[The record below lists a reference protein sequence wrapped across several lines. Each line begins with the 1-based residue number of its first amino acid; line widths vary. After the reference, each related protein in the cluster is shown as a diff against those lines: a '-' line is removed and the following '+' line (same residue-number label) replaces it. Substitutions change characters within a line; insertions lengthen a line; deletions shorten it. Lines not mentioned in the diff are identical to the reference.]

1 MSLETLKNR
10 CWKEKYIPLS
20 DSHINLG
27 EAYDAMTS
35 DGAEQGDIPFIVQ
48 LVENPKYQHWWNP
61 FHGTGAVNLENHDY
75 IHLLLGR
82 GMLPKDEAFV
92 IGFTMGSTNIM
103 TTWRKNL
110 FLRVSQF
117 FYPKV
122 YQFTEEER
130 HVYLDAAKLG
140 FISDCTPLHTV
151 DMNKLRHMTIG
162 EAREHLNLT
171 ENLLHGY
178 YEIEAHRYPDCPS
191 SQRILEGYTK

>member
-1 MSLETLKNR
+1 MGLETLKTKN
-10 CWKEKYIPLS
+10 WKEKHIPLA
-20 DSHINLG
+20 DRDVNFG

-35 DGAEQGDIPFIVQ
+35 DGAEQGAIPFIVQ

-103 TTWRKNL
+103 TTWKKKM
-110 FLRVSQF
+110 FLWVSQY
-117 FYPKV
+117 FYPKH
-122 YQFTEEER
+122 YQFTEEEKN
-130 HVYLDAAKLG
+130 VYFDAGKLG
-140 FISDCTPLHTV
+140 FVSDCTPLHTV
-151 DMNKLRHMTIG
+151 DMNKLRHLTIA
-162 EAREHLNLT
+162 EARKELNLT

-178 YEIEAHRYPDCPS
+178 YEIEAHRYPDCKS
-191 SQRILEGYTK
+191 SQRILNGYAK

>member
-1 MSLETLKNR
+1 LSLETLKNKN
-10 CWKEKYIPLS
+10 WKEKYIPLS
-20 DSHINLG
+20 DAHVNLG
-27 EAYDAMTS
+27 EAYDAMTAN
-35 DGAEQGDIPFIVQ
+35 GAEPDNIPFIIQ

-75 IHLLLGR
+75 IHLLVGR

-103 TTWRKNL
+103 TTWKKNMFL
-110 FLRVSQF
+110 FVSKY

-122 YQFTEEER
+122 YQFKEEEIQI
-130 HVYLDAAKLG
+130 YKKAAKLG
-140 FISDCTPLHTV
+140 FVSDCTSLHTV
-151 DMNKLRHMTIG
+151 DMKSLRHMTIG

-178 YEIEAHRYPDCPS
+178 YEIETKRYPDCKS
-191 SQRILEGYTK
+191 SKRLLEGY